1 MKTWEWA
8 TGFAALWD
16 RSSIDRILIAGL
28 DRLASLE
35 AGMCPL
41 ALQGIFELLPP
52 NWFQDYYGII
62 ATNLEAKCC
71 AALSQNLRRGSAAT
85 SRHPA
90 GATPVAPC
98 QVHIMTFQ
106 LSR

>member
-1 MKTWEWA
+1 VKTWEWA
-8 TGFAALWD
+8 TGFAALGD
-16 RSSIDRILIAGL
+16 RSSIDRIFIAGL
-28 DRLASLE
+28 DRRASLKRVC
-35 AGMCPL
+35 ARWRCTGF
-41 ALQGIFELLPP
+41 FELLPP

-62 ATNLEAKCC
+62 ATNLDAKCC